1 MLPVREV
8 AKDHCSQKDSKHKH
22 GLDQPSEPLSVT
34 HQIPL
39 GHHSAEPLAPVVDV
53 AVQAREAALL
63 ATVLIVQTRLAIPP
77 EPLTAGQLPDLPVLQ
92 LHEDVIL
99 TADGELGPD
108 VLQLPSREVL
118 EKNLTHIARGPAG
131 MLGGHWQEHR
141 SQVVDT
147 TRDVLEGTYKIEE
160 YLVSA
165 KREEKKQVIIADLW
179 AKKKK
184 KKKKT

>member
-131 MLGGHWQEHR
+131 MLGGH
-141 SQVVDT
+141 
-147 TRDVLEGTYKIEE
+147 
-160 YLVSA
+160 
-165 KREEKKQVIIADLW
+165 
-179 AKKKK
+179 
-184 KKKKT
+184 